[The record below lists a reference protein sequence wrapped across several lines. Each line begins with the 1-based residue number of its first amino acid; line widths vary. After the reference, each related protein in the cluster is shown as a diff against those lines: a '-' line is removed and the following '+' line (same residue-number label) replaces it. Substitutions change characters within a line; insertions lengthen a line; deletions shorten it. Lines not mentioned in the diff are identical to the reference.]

1 MKFILIVL
9 FICVLKVF
17 GSCKNNKP
25 IEIVKTDTSI
35 NVTNSFNTLFLDSVQ
50 LSVFLKEHIFLK
62 KFSNQ
67 FFDFYKSR
75 NYQYAWFD
83 SIGHT
88 QQASNFINLLQ
99 TTVEALQDSSLFINE
114 FNKIQEKIHQ
124 EKRKLTNEELLQIE
138 LNLTG
143 QFFVYATKVY
153 KGSNINAEELGW
165 YIPRKKIDLKKILH
179 STLESDTAAQQHYA
193 PVNPMYFRLQSALLL
208 YHKLIKKENWKP
220 IFIPKKA
227 LKKGDTSFII
237 PFVKYRLKII
247 GDAATEDTAKTYDSS
262 LLIAVKSFQQ
272 RMGLEVNGSINK
284 ATIEELN
291 VSPEKRI
298 QQILI
303 NLERIR
309 WMPAQIDSNFVVI
322 NIPEF
327 KMHVIENGKQIFDMN
342 VIVGTT
348 ANNTVI
354 FNGSIKFIVFSPY
367 WNVPQSITIK
377 EILPSIRKNP
387 DYLETKDMEI
397 TSYQNSIPVIRQ
409 KPGNDNALG
418 GVKFLFPNS
427 HSIYLHDTPFK
438 NLFSQPTR
446 TFSHGCIRIAE
457 AKKFAQ
463 YLLRD
468 DTATIWKSEVI
479 DSCMQL
485 SKEKW
490 ITLKKAISVAIVY
503 FTAWVNEAGQ
513 LNFRKDI
520 YKHDEKL
527 AAKLFVQ

>member
-50 LSVFLKEHIFLK
+50 LSAFLKEHIFLK

-208 YHKLIKKENWKP
+208 YHKL
-220 IFIPKKA
+220 
-227 LKKGDTSFII
+227 
-237 PFVKYRLKII
+237 
-247 GDAATEDTAKTYDSS
+247 
-262 LLIAVKSFQQ
+262 
-272 RMGLEVNGSINK
+272 M
-284 ATIEELN
+284 
-291 VSPEKRI
+291 
-298 QQILI
+298 
-303 NLERIR
+303 
-309 WMPAQIDSNFVVI
+309 
-322 NIPEF
+322 
-327 KMHVIENGKQIFDMN
+327 
-342 VIVGTT
+342 
-348 ANNTVI
+348 
-354 FNGSIKFIVFSPY
+354 
-367 WNVPQSITIK
+367 
-377 EILPSIRKNP
+377 
-387 DYLETKDMEI
+387 
-397 TSYQNSIPVIRQ
+397 
-409 KPGNDNALG
+409 
-418 GVKFLFPNS
+418 
-427 HSIYLHDTPFK
+427 
-438 NLFSQPTR
+438 
-446 TFSHGCIRIAE
+446 
-457 AKKFAQ
+457 
-463 YLLRD
+463 
-468 DTATIWKSEVI
+468 
-479 DSCMQL
+479 
-485 SKEKW
+485 
-490 ITLKKAISVAIVY
+490 AI
-503 FTAWVNEAGQ
+503 
-513 LNFRKDI
+513 
-520 YKHDEKL
+520 
-527 AAKLFVQ
+527 